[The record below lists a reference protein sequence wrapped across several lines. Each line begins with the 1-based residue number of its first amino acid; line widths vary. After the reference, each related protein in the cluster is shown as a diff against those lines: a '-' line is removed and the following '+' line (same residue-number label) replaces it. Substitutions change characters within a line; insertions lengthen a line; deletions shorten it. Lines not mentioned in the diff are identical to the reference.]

1 MTPMQELTAI
11 SQECCRLNEIESLLS
26 WDLETQLPKNAVEGR
41 AAQSEIITKYLHK
54 IRTSPRMSQLLTQC
68 QADIEL
74 SEDERA
80 LVDIMQWVYDRISK
94 IPEAHSMLE
103 SRLTTLGMQAWVE
116 ARTTDDFSRFAPILT
131 QLFTLT
137 RERAE
142 LIGYTGHI
150 YDALLEGHAQG
161 MTVELVD
168 REFEKLKKVLI
179 PLIKSRM
186 QQQKTSIIGSEF
198 DVTMQKK
205 FGKYL
210 LQTIGYDFDRGGLG
224 TVRHPFMTD
233 LGPQD
238 KRVANRYSA
247 SGFHSFFSA
256 LHEGGHALYEQGVAE
271 NYQQSDLS
279 KHFSLAIHE
288 SQSRLYENIVGKSTE
303 FWMGGPYQEL
313 QTHFPTQF
321 KPLSLA
327 QFIDHIHEVRP
338 VMIRVDSDE
347 LTYDLHIII
356 RYEIEKMVLTGEC
369 EVADIPQ
376 IWNQKYAEYLGLV
389 PQNLAEGCLQDVH
402 WSIGAI
408 GYFPTY
414 TLGNIN
420 ASQIWHT
427 FVQSH
432 PTWRADFAAGNTTIL
447 REWLQTNIHQYGSSV
462 HPVALLKRLCNEE
475 LNSDYYIQRLTE
487 RYL

>member
-1 MTPMQELTAI
+1 MTPIQELTAL
-11 SQECCRLNEIESLLS
+11 SQECCRLSEIESILS
-26 WDLETQLPKNAVEGR
+26 WDLETQMPKNAVEGR
-41 AAQSEIITKYLHK
+41 AAQSEIITKYLHQ
-54 IRTSPRMSQLLTQC
+54 IRSSPRMLQLLTQC
-68 QADIEL
+68 QADITL
-74 SEDERA
+74 SVDERA
-80 LVDIMQWVYDRISK
+80 LVNIMQWSRDRTSK
-94 IPEAHSMLE
+94 IPEAHSMQE
-103 SRLTTLGMQAWVE
+103 SRLTTLGMQAWIE

-131 QLFTLT
+131 QLFELA

-142 LIGYTGHI
+142 LIGYTEHI
-150 YDALLEGHAQG
+150 YDALLEGHARG

-168 REFEKLKKVLI
+168 REFEKLKKALI

-186 QQQKTSIIGSEF
+186 QSQKVNTIGSEF

-233 LGPQD
+233 LGPHD
-238 KRVANRYSA
+238 KRVANRYSKT
-247 SGFHSFFSA
+247 SIHSFFSA
-256 LHEGGHALYEQGVAE
+256 LHEGGHALYEQGISE
-271 NYQQSDLS
+271 NYQQNDLS

-288 SQSRLYENIVGKSTE
+288 SQSRLYENIVGKSPE
-303 FWMGGPYQEL
+303 FWMGGPYQAM
-313 QTHFPTQF
+313 QAHFPSQF
-321 KPLSLA
+321 GSLPLA
-327 QFIDHIHEVRP
+327 QFIEHIHEVRP

-356 RYEIEKMVLTGEC
+356 RYEIEKMVITGVC
-369 EVADIPQ
+369 EVADIPK
-376 IWNQKYAEYLGLV
+376 IWNQKYTEYLGLE

-427 FVQSH
+427 FTQTH
-432 PTWRADFAAGNTTIL
+432 PAWHTDFTTGNTSVL
-447 REWLQTNIHQYGSSV
+447 REWLQTNIHQYGSSM
-462 HPVALLKRLCNEE
+462 HPIELLKRVCNES

-487 RYL
+487 RYA